1 MKNILLVIDGPPDG
15 KTAEKLRMG
24 VGLTLDDG
32 NKVSALL
39 IDEGVFTASGLARED
54 RPDRPA
60 WYEIDKHLE
69 IFGDLNIDLIAH
81 EPSVRGHNLRLDRFG
96 IRLAVDKEVSLLL
109 ENADIVIT

>member
-54 RPDRPA
+54 RQA

-69 IFGDLNIDLIAH
+69 TFGALNIDLIAH
-81 EPSVRGHNLRLDRFG
+81 EPSARGRELMLDRFG